1 MSHASIFFPSASEVL
16 APAVDEFLVILAP
29 ANEVL
34 AAPAPLLDPILAP
47 APNRIYTYV
56 DFVPIPPARVHVPSS
71 YPHHLLS
78 QNTESNHVMLSSGSS
93 QSIHSKKYI
102 HWTKEEHRSFLLGL
116 EEYKESRWEKIS
128 EKFVPSKTPTQV
140 VSHAKKFF
148 KWKNA
153 PKKERKRRS
162 IHETTLD
169 DIDMIVT
176 PHIDQHNWLP
186 PPPNFAV

>member
-1 MSHASIFFPSASEVL
+1 
-16 APAVDEFLVILAP
+16 
-29 ANEVL
+29 
-34 AAPAPLLDPILAP
+34 
-47 APNRIYTYV
+47 
-56 DFVPIPPARVHVPSS
+56 
-71 YPHHLLS
+71 
-78 QNTESNHVMLSSGSS
+78 MLSSGSS

>member
-1 MSHASIFFPSASEVL
+1 MVL
-16 APAVDEFLVILAP
+16 ASQVPTK
-29 ANEVL
+29 
-34 AAPAPLLDPILAP
+34 PLEETFYSIASKQ
-47 APNRIYTYV
+47 
-56 DFVPIPPARVHVPSS
+56 VHVPSS

-186 PPPNFAV
+186 PPPNFAGTFVKTMVAVQIIGKKNLVEQQLRGHIILLVE